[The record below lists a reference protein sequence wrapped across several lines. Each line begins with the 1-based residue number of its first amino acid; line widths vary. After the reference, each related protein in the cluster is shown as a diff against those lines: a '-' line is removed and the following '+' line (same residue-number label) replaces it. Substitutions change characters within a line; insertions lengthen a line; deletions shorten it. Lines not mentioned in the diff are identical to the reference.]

1 MGAAFDKALRAYLF
15 GQADP
20 RDLADAFDADRAA
33 GAELRPM
40 LALLDRAIAAGKLD
54 PELGPLLRARVPA
67 AVLQAIEGLPAAA
80 APTVPVPPPPGEA
93 EPDLTLIA
101 ARPAATPTPTPASPT
116 PTPTPAPP
124 AVDAG
129 VTAVAPPRPAA
140 PPAADAGAATR
151 PLQPVVPRPDTPVP
165 PGATTDDA
173 PTRQRPTV
181 VLPGDT
187 PAPSAAGETPLPAGG
202 DDITVVF
209 APHPAAPISGHSFG
223 PPSTGGTGGSGGT
236 AAISGTSG
244 SGASGGASAISAG
257 AGTGTGADRT
267 QVRSRS
273 GGGYAG
279 APVFNDR
286 PLEVGDVLKDRFL
299 LEAKLGEG
307 GMGRVFKALDMRR
320 EAARDIDPYV
330 AVKVLSP
337 EFSRHPDAVITLQRE
352 TKKVQNLAS
361 DHVIRV
367 YDFDQDTT
375 RIPTISFMTME
386 LLEGEPLDRYIKQEV
401 PREGLDYATARPV
414 IAALAEGLGY
424 AHRRGLVHS
433 DFKPGNAFITRK
445 GEVKVLDFG
454 IARIANEEQARR
466 ETFDAGG
473 LGARTPAYASP
484 EMFDGAEPDPR
495 DDIFALACVSYEL
508 LGGRHP
514 FERKSA
520 QKVREAGL
528 KPAPIKHLS
537 KRQWQALERGLALD
551 RAARTPTCEA
561 FLQGLD
567 GDVQRQGGSG
577 RRGLI
582 IGAAGAGVAIIAL
595 VATGPLQNYLNERR
609 VAALREEIAAGDG
622 RAEAALASLAELSD
636 DTRRQ
641 VLADDALRDE
651 MIRLVLA
658 QADAEVDEAAGRYG
672 FDAAAARL
680 KQALTWYPRDADLVQ
695 RSRALEE
702 RRDRLLNELN
712 QAFTRALDENLLGPE
727 AGSDG
732 VKGVLERL
740 AGVDPA
746 HPLLKDPRI
755 APAYAAAAEAALAR
769 NDLDL
774 TRDLLAEAATLVPDD
789 PALAEIGGRL
799 RLATERALRDQQVA
813 SLVASLEGFQP
824 RTLAD
829 FLSRR
834 DDLIRLARL
843 APEHPRR
850 QALDAALQNAL
861 DAALKA
867 AQASRDWQG
876 ARALLVEYEPLL
888 AQGWLAERARALSDA
903 ENALRER
910 FSALEEDIRRQVG
923 SGRLDVARE
932 GLNRLVAEAAP
943 AATIERTRDLIAR
956 GWLDSARQH
965 RAARRFDAARQALAQ
980 ARELSPGAALAEALA
995 REAEDVAQAEQAAR
1009 QQLAEAERQRLE
1021 QVHAQALDAARTRFD
1036 AAVAAI
1042 QNGGS
1047 GAPDALAALDEL
1059 ARLAPTDPLV
1069 SSGRERIAGRLAELA
1084 QAQVDSGALDAAAAA
1099 LRDGLRLLP
1108 ESERLV
1114 QALAEVERARQAARG
1129 AEEAR
1134 RISDVYARLDT
1145 RLAKPFSGTD
1155 WGRGVYADLREL
1167 ESRVA
1172 AGDPE
1177 LAKRREQLL
1186 QAYAAAIDAAL
1197 AAQRFSDARGQ
1208 LAEAGRLLPGA
1219 NLATLRTRI
1228 DGAEAAFRD
1237 DQEKR
1242 RVQATID
1249 GLRQDFATRIK
1260 ANDPEA
1266 ARKTLAQ
1273 LGPLLPANDPF
1284 LTQQAPRDLVDA
1296 YLRLA
1301 ARDADRKRYDRALA
1315 TLARGLDAFPDQA
1328 EFKAK
1333 VDEYRREGA
1342 FGEIEDALDKGAP
1355 DALAGL
1361 DRKMRDAQRLFP
1373 DVYAKRAADWP
1384 GDFAKR
1390 VNKQAE
1396 KDPGGALALLD
1407 AGRKLFPDAKELAAI
1422 TITVQVQ
1429 PSKFAPRGND
1439 LVAAGKLGEADR
1451 VLAQGRKAEGDHPDL
1466 KALEDAIAQKRAKAE
1481 TAHDAYLRAFRRKEL
1496 DTAKQQLDAALAL
1509 WVDNSTWLGEQ
1520 QALQAK
1526 PEEPTTEPAAPE
1538 VVKPAPGKP
1547 APPGADPCQA
1557 RLAGQG
1563 RRPYGV
1569 CADALSGGG
1578 KGPDLVVVPAG
1589 GGNGA
1594 PFAIGKYEV
1603 SYEEMSAFCRSAGC
1617 SVKGGSGL
1625 PAVGVSARDAERY
1638 VQWLSQQS
1646 GFSYRVPSAAEWR
1659 FAAEAGGLPPA
1670 DYNCRLS
1677 DGAKVLKGQSLLP
1690 TRTGQSNGWGLVN
1703 VLGNAQELVKG
1714 GAAMGGAFTDSFSTC
1729 SASLSKAADADS
1741 TGLRVARALK

>member
-1 MGAAFDKALRAYLF
+1 MGAAFDQALRAYLL

-67 AVLQAIEGLPAAA
+67 AVLQAVEGPSAAR
-80 APTVPVPPPPGEA
+80 APTLPVPPSPGEP

-101 ARPAATPTPTPASPT
+101 VPPAVTPAPAPASPT
-116 PTPTPAPP
+116 PPPTPP
-124 AVDAG
+124 AVDGG
-129 VTAVAPPRPAA
+129 VTAFTPPRPAT
-140 PPAADAGAATR
+140 PPAADVGASTR
-151 PLQPVVPRPDTPVP
+151 PLQAVVSRPDAPPPP
-165 PGATTDDA
+165 PGATAGDA
-173 PTRQRPTV
+173 PTRQRPAV
-181 VLPGDT
+181 VLPGAT
-187 PAPSAAGETPLPAGG
+187 PAPPASAETPPPAGG

-209 APHPAAPISGHSFG
+209 APHPAAPISGRSFG
-223 PPSTGGTGGSGGT
+223 SPLTGGTGGTGGT
-236 AAISGTSG
+236 SAISGSG
-244 SGASGGASAISAG
+244 VSGGVGGASAISG
-257 AGTGTGADRT
+257 GTGTGADRT

-286 PLEVGDVLKDRFL
+286 PLDVGDVLKDRFL

-307 GMGRVFKALDMRR
+307 GMGQVFKALDMRR

-401 PREGLDYATARPV
+401 PREGLDYATARPI

-528 KPAPIKHLS
+528 KPLPIKHLS

-567 GDVQRQGGSG
+567 GDVQRHGGGS

-651 MIRLVLA
+651 LIRLVLA
-658 QADAEVDEAAGRYG
+658 QADAEVDEAAGRYD

-680 KQALTWYPRDADLVQ
+680 KQALAWYPRDADLVQ

-727 AGSDG
+727 AGPDG

-813 SLVASLEGFQP
+813 NLVASLEGFQP

-843 APEHPRR
+843 APDHPRR

-876 ARALLVEYEPLL
+876 ARALLAEYEPLL
-888 AQGWLAERARALSDA
+888 TQGWLAERARTLSDA
-903 ENALRER
+903 ENALRDR
-910 FSALEEDIRRQVG
+910 FGALEEDIRRQVG
-923 SGRLDVARE
+923 GGRFDAARE

-980 ARELSPGAALAEALA
+980 ARELSPGAALSEALA

-1021 QVHAQALDAARTRFD
+1021 QTRAQALDAARTRFD
-1036 AAVAAI
+1036 SAVTAI
-1042 QNGGS
+1042 QSGGS
-1047 GAPDALAALDEL
+1047 GASEALAALDDL

-1084 QAQVDSGALDAAAAA
+1084 QAQVDSGALDAAAAS

-1114 QALAEVERARQAARG
+1114 QAQAQVERARQAARG

-1134 RISDVYARLDT
+1134 RISDTYARLDT

-1177 LAKRREQLL
+1177 LARRREQLL

-1197 AAQRFSDARGQ
+1197 AAQRFSDARSQ
-1208 LAEAGRLLPGA
+1208 LAEAGRLLPEA
-1219 NLATLRTRI
+1219 NLTALRTRI
-1228 DGAEAAFRD
+1228 DGAETAFRD

-1266 ARKTLAQ
+1266 ARRTLAQ
-1273 LGPLLPANDPF
+1273 LGPLLPATDPF
-1284 LTQQAPRDLVDA
+1284 LTQQAPRDLIDA

-1328 EFKAK
+1328 ELKAK

-1361 DRKMRDAQRLFP
+1361 DRKLRDAQRLFP
-1373 DVYAKRAADWP
+1373 DEYARRAADWP
-1384 GDFAKR
+1384 RDFAKR

-1451 VLAQGRKAEGDHPDL
+1451 VLAQGRKAEGDHPEL
-1466 KALEDAIAQKRAKAE
+1466 KALEDAIAQKRDKAE
-1481 TAHDAYLRAFRRKEL
+1481 AAHDAYLRAFKRKEL

-1509 WVDNSTWLGEQ
+1509 WVDNTTWLGEQ

-1526 PEEPTTEPAAPE
+1526 PEEQPVAPE
-1538 VVKPAPGKP
+1538 VAKPAPGKP

-1569 CADALSGGG
+1569 CTDALNGGG

-1589 GGNGA
+1589 GGNGT

-1617 SVKGGSGL
+1617 SVKGGPGL

-1677 DGAKVLKGQSLLP
+1677 DGTKVLKGQSLLP
-1690 TRTGQSNGWGLVN
+1690 ARTGQSNGWGLVN